1 MLYVSIAAGFA
12 RRPIVSPTSHP
23 SSFFFLLT
31 PTPPAALPFPLQ
43 LHSGISRLDATREF
57 DKALRQIEKRIE
69 ELDILSRSCHLDIA
83 SSIQALRAQLDA
95 LRKTAHPAAAP
106 R

>member
-1 MLYVSIAAGFA
+1 MSDRVGRTIL
-12 RRPIVSPTSHP
+12 SPAPHP

-31 PTPPAALPFPLQ
+31 PPPPTEIPFPLQ

-57 DKALRQIEKRIE
+57 DKALKQIEKRIE
-69 ELDILSRSCHLDIA
+69 ELETLSRSCHLDIA
-83 SSIQALRAQLDA
+83 SSIQALRAQLDS